1 LQEFPIWIEKK
12 PVLNPKLIE
21 EADRMAQNLILIGF
35 MGTGKSTVARFCAQ
49 KLGWVFTDTDLLI
62 ELRLQSRIAD
72 VFLQHGEAYFRRIEL
87 ETLRE
92 VLQGSGQAVATGG
105 GIVTQPEA
113 LALLEQSRTSG
124 SRVVWLQAR
133 PEVILQR
140 VGSSPTRPLLN
151 TSSPMESIL
160 DLLAKREKLY
170 RQAADYAVDTSD
182 LTIDQVVDS
191 IIRFLDAGES

>member
-1 LQEFPIWIEKK
+1 
-12 PVLNPKLIE
+12 
-21 EADRMAQNLILIGF
+21 MAQNLILIGF

-62 ELRLQSRIAD
+62 ELRLQSKIAD